1 MEIDNI
7 LKIID
12 EVSDKKLSYFS
23 YEEDGKKIVI
33 KSKNKTLIRKSDF
46 NIENSY
52 KESEEYS
59 IEHTK
64 NDNIKDSKN
73 NSIEDSF
80 NLVKSPI
87 VGTFYSSATEGGE
100 PFVKVGDTVTKGQVI
115 GIIEAMKIMNEIESP
130 YDGVIES
137 VDVTN
142 GQTVEYGQLLY
153 KIK

>member
-1 MEIDNI
+1 MEVDNI

-12 EVSDKKLSYFS
+12 KVSDRKLSYFS

-33 KSKNKTLIRKSDF
+33 KSKNKMSINKSDF
-46 NIENSY
+46 NFENAD
-52 KESEEYS
+52 KFFEEYS
-59 IEHTK
+59 TESNTK
-64 NDNIKDSKN
+64 DNIKASTKDFSD
-73 NSIEDSF
+73 EDI
-80 NLVKSPI
+80 NQVKSPI

-115 GIIEAMKIMNEIESP
+115 GIIEAMKIMNDIESP
-130 YDGVIES
+130 YDGVIAS

-153 KIK
+153 EIK